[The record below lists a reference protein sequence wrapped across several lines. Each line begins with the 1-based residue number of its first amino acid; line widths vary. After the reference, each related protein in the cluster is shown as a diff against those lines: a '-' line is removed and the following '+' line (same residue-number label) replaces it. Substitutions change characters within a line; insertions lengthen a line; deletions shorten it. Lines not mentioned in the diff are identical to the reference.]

1 MTPEE
6 IEDATLKKVEKM
18 IEGTI
23 RLPDYT
29 EYYIIPRKE
38 WDGRKMNKVV
48 LSRKDKHK
56 IRKLMKE

>member
-1 MTPEE
+1 MTPKD
-6 IEDATLKKVEKM
+6 IEAATMKKVEKM

-38 WDGRKMNKVV
+38 WDER
-48 LSRKDKHK
+48 
-56 IRKLMKE
+56 

>member
-6 IEDATLKKVEKM
+6 IEDAMLQKVEKM
-18 IEGTI
+18 IVGTI

-38 WDGRKMNKVV
+38 WDER
-48 LSRKDKHK
+48 
-56 IRKLMKE
+56 